1 MSGAVTGNIGL
12 AAVPPW
18 LAREPLLAIMPGAG
32 RPESRY
38 RRYVEDGLRRPD
50 EAFRLEL
57 GQSPLALG
65 PPEFRER
72 MLREHEERGRV
83 RREDASLRH
92 VRVLEK
98 PSCVLREVCGALGLR
113 PADIRIRRRDGR
125 YRGIVALALMR
136 RCGLTER
143 AAAAELGLGTG
154 SAVSYLVRQVKARC
168 RIEPDT
174 AELVRRVA

>member
-1 MSGAVTGNIGL
+1 MTQ
-12 AAVPPW
+12 
-18 LAREPLLAIMPGAG
+18 GAG

-50 EAFRLEL
+50 EAFREELE
-57 GQSPLALG
+57 QSPLALG

-72 MLREHEERGRV
+72 ILRGHEERGHE

-98 PSCVLREVCGALGLR
+98 PASVLREVCGALGLR

-125 YRGIVALALMR
+125 DRGIVALALIR

-168 RIEPDT
+168 LAELDT
-174 AELVRRVA
+174 AELVRRVTWAETHR